1 MASGQEHFFSIF
13 KDNLLNLIFYHFY
26 GLGTEGKWEN
36 VFGHNLEIGFL
47 TYLHITYMHSL

>member
-1 MASGQEHFFSIF
+1 MASGQEHFFSIS

-36 VFGHNLEIGFL
+36 VFGQPP
-47 TYLHITYMHSL
+47 